1 MHKLTKSS
9 KTANSNKSSAI
20 NYKLINTQDRK
31 YQKIIGEV
39 KRFIR
44 KNKKIDHL
52 TILNSLKI
60 DYDTLM
66 RILDEL
72 KSKGNLK

>member
-1 MHKLTKSS
+1 MRKLTNHLELPIQ
-9 KTANSNKSSAI
+9 TRVQQLI
-20 NYKLINTQDRK
+20 KLIKTQDRK
-31 YQKIIGEV
+31 YQKIKGEV